1 MRKRWAKWLGG
12 ALVVLCLF
20 FFIRQAVGLLANDEL
35 DLRGSF
41 ALFPAAIASYMAA
54 YLAFGLGWHQ
64 LLAALNRKSGYWVDL
79 GVFTSS
85 QFGKYLPG
93 NVGHHVGRVALA
105 AKYGHPTYVVIAAMI
120 VELCAVLGAM
130 AVLSLPSLGYWIE
143 RLGLKASALSWY
155 LAAAVAGGMLFVAAA
170 MMFRRTRALAKL
182 MEAFKLMVSGGR
194 TSLLRLAAGQLAIVL
209 GIILTAASLGLL
221 DSSASLLSPALFPAL
236 ISVFAA
242 AWLLGFLVPGAPAGI
257 GVRELVLTEGLAPL
271 VGKEQ
276 SILIALLFR
285 ILSTLCDLL
294 ALAGGAAILYLNGRT
309 RATR

>member
-1 MRKRWAKWLGG
+1 MRKRWAKWIGG

-20 FFIRQAVGLLANDEL
+20 FFIRQIVGLLAKDGL
-35 DLRGSF
+35 DLRGSI

-79 GVFTSS
+79 GVLTSS

-130 AVLSLPSLGYWIE
+130 TLLSLPSLGYWIE
-143 RLGLKASALSWY
+143 RLDLGTSMLTWY
-155 LAAAVAGGMLFVAAA
+155 LAAIVAGGLLFIAAA
-170 MMFRRTRALAKL
+170 KKFRQAPGLAKL
-182 MEAFKLMVSGGR
+182 LDAFNLIASGGR
-194 TSLLRLAAGQLAIVL
+194 RSMLHLLVGQLAVVL
-209 GIILTAASLGLL
+209 GIILTTASLGLL
-221 DSSASLLSPALFPAL
+221 DSSASLLSPASFPTL
-236 ISVFAA
+236 ISIFAA

-257 GVRELVLTEGLAPL
+257 GIRELVITEGLAPL

-294 ALAGGAAILYLNGRT
+294 ALIGGAAILHLNGRMRGT
-309 RATR
+309 T